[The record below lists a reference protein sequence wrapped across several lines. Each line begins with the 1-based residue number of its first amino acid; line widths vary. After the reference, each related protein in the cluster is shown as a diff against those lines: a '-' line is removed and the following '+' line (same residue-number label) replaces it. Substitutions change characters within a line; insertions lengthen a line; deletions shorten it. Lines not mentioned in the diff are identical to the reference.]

1 MGRTSREKEEVNKFC
16 RFRMEENEYK
26 IKLLQK
32 RLSKMIADQKR
43 AAHILQI
50 IPSIRVEAK
59 AKGMSL
65 LELVESSARDLQKTT
80 QESSQLLLELTI
92 QHLKAENSY
101 LKKEAKIP

>member
-1 MGRTSREKEEVNKFC
+1 
-16 RFRMEENEYK
+16 MEENEYK

-32 RLSKMIADQKR
+32 RLSKMIADQER
-43 AAHILQI
+43 ADHIQQI
-50 IPSIRVEAK
+50 IPSIWVEAK

>member
-1 MGRTSREKEEVNKFC
+1 
-16 RFRMEENEYK
+16 
-26 IKLLQK
+26 
-32 RLSKMIADQKR
+32 
-43 AAHILQI
+43 
-50 IPSIRVEAK
+50 
-59 AKGMSL
+59 MSL